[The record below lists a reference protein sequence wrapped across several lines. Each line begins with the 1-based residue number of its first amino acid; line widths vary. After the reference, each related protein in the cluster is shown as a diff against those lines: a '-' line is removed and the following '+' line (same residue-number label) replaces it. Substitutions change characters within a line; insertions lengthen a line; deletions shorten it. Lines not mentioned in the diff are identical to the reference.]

1 MRRRRRREEEEL
13 EEREESAK
21 PQLPQLAEL
30 DEGKRAGILEEI
42 QSAGGNKAFSE
53 VVAGQQLQRET
64 APAPLRDV
72 SEGRIY
78 MTVDG
83 IKGPEVR
90 KGHEGQFEV
99 EKFDL
104 EQEVPHD
111 VTSGLPTGARRF
123 SEAVVVVRKSTA
135 TPKFRQA
142 LSTNQ
147 VLETITIDDGI
158 EKTALSK
165 VTVVGIKEMGAGKV
179 QLRFVFKDIT
189 WTAGDV
195 EFTDQWGSE
204 GEQPRWRPRQ
214 GG

>member
-1 MRRRRRREEEEL
+1 MRRRRRLEEEEL
-13 EEREESAK
+13 EEREQATK

-42 QSAGGNKAFSE
+42 QSAGGNKAFSQ
-53 VVAGQQLQRET
+53 VVAGQHLQRET
-64 APAPLRDV
+64 APAPLREV
-72 SEGRIY
+72 SAGRTY

-83 IKGPEVR
+83 IKGPEVL

-99 EKFDL
+99 ERFDL

-111 VTSGLPTGARRF
+111 PGSGLPTGVRRF
-123 SEAVVVVRKSTA
+123 SEAIVVVRKSSA

-147 VLETITIDDGI
+147 VLEKITIDDGI

-165 VTVVGIKEMGAGKV
+165 VTVVGVKEMGAGKV
-179 QLRFVFKDIT
+179 QLRFVFKEVT

-195 EFTDQWGSE
+195 EFTDEWGSA
-204 GEQPRWRPRQ
+204 GEPSRWRPRQ
-214 GG
+214 D

>member
-1 MRRRRRREEEEL
+1 MRRRRRLEEEEL
-13 EEREESAK
+13 EEREQSAK

-53 VVAGQQLQRET
+53 AVSGQQLQRET

-72 SEGRIY
+72 SDGRTY
-78 MTVDG
+78 MTVEG

-104 EQEVPHD
+104 EQDVPHD
-111 VTSGLPTGARRF
+111 PGTGLPTGVRRL

-142 LSTNQ
+142 LATNQ
-147 VLETITIDDGI
+147 VLEKITIDDGI

-165 VTVVGIKEMGAGKV
+165 VTVVGVKEMGAGKV
-179 QLRFVFKDIT
+179 QLRFVYKEIG

-195 EFTDQWGSE
+195 EFTDEWGTQ
-204 GEQPRWRPRQ
+204 GEPSRWRPRQ